1 MSILVLKVGGSLL
14 SLPDL
19 PERLAALVASFES
32 PSPLLVIGGGPA
44 ADIVREWQSTHRL
57 DESISHDLALQ
68 AMALN
73 AQLVAD
79 LLPRTTLVANRDQ
92 ANRAWR
98 DGQWGL
104 LDVDRFLSTE
114 EPHQSLALP
123 HTWQATSDAIAAWV
137 TLAWPASCL
146 LLLKSIDLPE
156 DQPAS
161 RLAAAGLID
170 ECLAGWLDD
179 IPAVDWINLRAA
191 TPQAT
196 RWHNRADQ
204 PAL

>member
-79 LLPRTTLVANRDQ
+79 LFPRTTLVANRDQ

-114 EPHQSLALP
+114 EPRQPLALP

-137 TLAWPASCL
+137 TIAWPADRL
-146 LLLKSIDLPE
+146 VLLKSTDK
-156 DQPAS
+156 PAVATPDT
-161 RLAAAGLID
+161 LAAAGLID
-170 ECLAGWLDD
+170 PCLATWSDRL
-179 IPAVDWINLRAA
+179 PRVDWVNLRS
-191 TPQAT
+191 TSP
-196 RWHNRADQ
+196 RPIPW
-204 PAL
+204 LS